1 MRNKIEHIILQ
12 YLETHRDIALSICA
26 KRPDL
31 GQPEPVHDKYFQQLV
46 HLSRLGRGSPSGLV
60 RAWRPHRRIRAGLR
74 ARPEMMSV
82 IHPDLEKARLA
93 AAVYAPA
100 PEASALVYGL
110 IGMALCSVGMWG
122 AGLFYDLPLMPHLSL
137 VVAG

>member
-1 MRNKIEHIILQ
+1 
-12 YLETHRDIALSICA
+12 
-26 KRPDL
+26 
-31 GQPEPVHDKYFQQLV
+31 
-46 HLSRLGRGSPSGLV
+46 
-60 RAWRPHRRIRAGLR
+60 
-74 ARPEMMSV
+74 MMSV

-137 VVAG
+137 VVAGSLIAFPTGILLRNTRKRRHVDAYQVELARLVGGCRS